1 VSSVANGGGRRL
13 SCSVIVPCWN
23 DANALREALPRLT
36 ELRGVDEVIVADAS
50 KGDDCRTLAMAIG
63 VRVVQCAQ
71 ANRGAQLN
79 AGARVAR
86 GEVLLFHHADTYL
99 TQAHIDALHHA
110 IGHHPELAG
119 GAFHRKF
126 DERHARLRIL
136 EKLARILAER
146 GGTLYGDQ
154 SLFVR
159 RAAFER
165 LGGFAEIPLME
176 DIEFSRRLRR
186 SGRTAVLD
194 PPISTSLRHHLV
206 RGAVRTSIRNG
217 VMIALY
223 HLGFSPEKLHAWYYR
238 KPVF

>member
-1 VSSVANGGGRRL
+1 VSGVASGGGRRL

-23 DANALREALPRLT
+23 DANALRDALPRLT
-36 ELRGVDEVIVADAS
+36 ELRGVDEIIVADAS
-50 KGDDCRTLAMAIG
+50 NGDDCRALAIGLG
-63 VRVVQCAQ
+63 VRVVRCAQ

-79 AGARVAR
+79 AGARVAC
-86 GEVLLFHHADTYL
+86 GDLLLFHHADTYL

-110 IGHHPELAG
+110 MRNHPGLAG

-126 DERHARLRIL
+126 DERHARLRML
-136 EKLARILAER
+136 EKIARILAER

-159 RAAFER
+159 RETFER
-165 LGGFAEIPLME
+165 LSGFAEIPLME

-186 SGRTAVLD
+186 TGQTAVLD
-194 PPISTSLRHHLV
+194 PPISTSLRHHAI

-223 HLGFSPEKLHAWYYR
+223 RLGFPPQRLHAWYYR